1 MTVTTGVP
9 ETRLART
16 LRGGRY
22 APGRP
27 GGVEAP
33 TRRVA
38 VRLTGAAAGARRQYH
53 ANSVLPIARLEKGL
67 DTLPSPGIAR
77 PAPKEPPAIPTT
89 HTATKSDVIPDRYQI
104 DR

>member
-1 MTVTTGVP
+1 LTVTTGVL

-38 VRLTGAAAGARRQYH
+38 VRLNGAAAGARRQYH
-53 ANSVLPIARLEKGL
+53 ANSVLPIVRSGKWP
-67 DTLPSPGIAR
+67 DPLPVAGHRAPGTELAGT
-77 PAPKEPPAIPTT
+77 APQSRRRIPLQR
-89 HTATKSDVIPDRYQI
+89 AT
-104 DR
+104 